1 MPPYRIILVALLS
14 TTPFLALAAND
25 SPTPKPSFTVQ
36 SEDGK
41 PTTFDISALSQ
52 LPQHTVTAE
61 AHGKKV
67 TCDGVT
73 LSDLV
78 AKVGAP
84 QGEALRGK
92 ALTIYVRVSASDGY
106 RVVYSLAELDPAMRD
121 NVPILT
127 AHCDGAALDAKDG
140 PFRIVYPGEKRPAR
154 WIRQVTSID
163 LLRAP

>member
-1 MPPYRIILVALLS
+1 MQPYRLALVALLCAARAVAS
-14 TTPFLALAAND
+14 TADGAPTA
-25 SPTPKPSFTVQ
+25 SPGITVTG
-36 SEDGK
+36 EDGK
-41 PTTFDISALSQ
+41 AATFDAASLSK

-67 TCDGVT
+67 TCDGVNVG
-73 LSDLV
+73 DLL

-84 QGEALRGK
+84 QGEALRGRS
-92 ALTIYVRVSASDGY
+92 LTLFARIAGADGY
-106 RVVYSLAELDPAMRD
+106 RVVYSLAELDSGMRD

-127 AHCDGAALDAKDG
+127 ARCDGAPLDAKDG

-154 WIRQVTSID
+154 WVRMVTSID

>member
-1 MPPYRIILVALLS
+1 MQPYRLILTALLS
-14 TTPFLALAAND
+14 TAPAATLGAD
-25 SPTPKPSFTVQ
+25 GASMPTPSITVR

-41 PTTFDISALSQ
+41 PTTFDTAALSK
-52 LPQHTVTAE
+52 LPQRTVTAE
-61 AHGKKV
+61 VHGNKV
-67 TCDGVT
+67 TCDGIN

-92 ALTIYVRVSASDGY
+92 ALTMYVRISASDGY
-106 RVVYSLAELDPAMRD
+106 RVVYSLAETDPAMHD

>member
-1 MPPYRIILVALLS
+1 MQPYRHVLIALLCS
-14 TTPFLALAAND
+14 APVIALAAD
-25 SPTPKPSFTVQ
+25 GAAVPTASITVQ
-36 SEDGK
+36 SEDNK
-41 PTTFDISALSQ
+41 PTTFDAAALAK

-67 TCDGVT
+67 TCDGVN
-73 LSDLV
+73 LSDVV
-78 AKVGAP
+78 AKAGAP

-92 ALTIYVRVSASDGY
+92 ALTMYVRVSGSDGY
-106 RVVYSLAELDPAMRD
+106 RVVYSLAELDPAMHD

-127 AHCDGAALDAKDG
+127 ARCDGAALDAKDG

>member
-1 MPPYRIILVALLS
+1 MQPYRLTFVALLS
-14 TTPFLALAAND
+14 LTPAGALCADGA
-25 SPTPKPSFTVQ
+25 STSTAIVTVQ

-41 PTTFDISALSQ
+41 PATFDITALSK

-67 TCDGVT
+67 TCDGVNI
-73 LSDLV
+73 SDLL
-78 AKVGAP
+78 AKVDAP

-92 ALTIYVRVSASDGY
+92 ALTMYVRVSAGDGY
-106 RVVYSLAELDPAMRD
+106 RVVYSLAELDPTMHD

-127 AHCDGAALDAKDG
+127 AHCDGATLDAKDG
-140 PFRIVYPGEKRPAR
+140 PFRIVNPGEKRPAR